1 MKKLTKNFFLSQIY
15 KHKNKFLLL
24 VGLVVFILFITKSD
38 FERQAYVKDARVE
51 ESLKQGKLDYHF
63 ENISMYRYDKN
74 GTLQSHLQAEQ
85 ALHYR
90 DSDFIQLTK
99 LHYDFLQKSQ
109 WRLQADLGQLNEKT
123 EQIKVID
130 NVEIL
135 FDTQNPNSLKINT
148 SELDFDLKSQI
159 ATNNKL
165 TKITNQNLDL
175 IGLGLELNLAK
186 ETAELKR
193 NIKGTYK
200 LKF

>member
-90 DSDFIQLTK
+90 DSDLIDLTK
-99 LHYDFLQKSQ
+99 VKYSFLQKSQ